1 MQCASFIKTCRD
13 CEEPNDGKQKT
24 CPKCGADLRCT
35 REAVNGYTRCPNHG
49 GPVPARN
56 FYGKGNMTTGSGSS
70 FPLMRLAA
78 RYNKMMQDG
87 KVLSNRAAIDVIDKR
102 ITQLLERVDLDE
114 APDRLARLSGLWNEY
129 MDAKATKNTVEVL
142 KIEGQIDHEFEK
154 VYHDYMAWKQIF
166 EALDLRGKSVER
178 EIKTLR
184 EIKAIMTA
192 EDGYHLASKLLAAV
206 VRVIGDEPKKIKQ
219 VQYEFT
225 RIIGE
230 SSDNVIEGDGEDV
243 GADSEADG
251 GTQGSGDVD
260 QAELLHP
267 RDET

>member
-1 MQCASFIKTCRD
+1 MQCASFIKTCRE

-49 GPVPARN
+49 GPAPARN

-87 KVLSNRAAIDVIDKR
+87 NYLSSRAAIDLIEQR
-102 ITQLLERVDLDE
+102 IKQLAERVDIDE
-114 APDRLARLSGLWNEY
+114 APDRMNRLAGLWKEY
-129 MDAKATKNTVEVL
+129 MEAKGQNRTMDAV
-142 KIEGQIDHEFEK
+142 KIEGQIDYEFEK
-154 VYHDYMAWKQIF
+154 VYHDYAAWEQIF
-166 EALDLRGKSVER
+166 KAVDILGKQKER
-178 EIKTLR
+178 ELKALTT
-184 EIKAIMTA
+184 IKAVMTA
-192 EDGYHLASKLLAAV
+192 EDGYHLAAKLLGAV